1 MRDFDEHTITEAVVK
16 SFQSTPD
23 PRLQQLLSSLTRHL
37 HAYVKEVEPT
47 IEEWDYAID
56 YLTRT
61 GQICDDKR
69 QEYILL
75 SDVLGVSMLVD
86 SINHRMPE
94 GVTETT
100 VLGPFFVADAPE
112 MKSGANITNGM
123 EGQPLYVMG
132 RVIAPTGEDR
142 KSNRLNS
149 SPQFATRMPSS
160 A

>member
-1 MRDFDEHTITEAVVK
+1 MRISDW
-16 SFQSTPD
+16 
-23 PRLQQLLSSLTRHL
+23 SSDVCSSDL
-37 HAYVKEVEPT
+37 VEPT

-132 RVIAPTGEDR
+132 RVIAPTGAPLADALVRSEER
-142 KSNRLNS
+142 RVGQEWVSTCRS
-149 SPQFATRMPSS
+149 RCSR
-160 A
+160 

>member
-1 MRDFDEHTITEAVVK
+1 MRISDW
-16 SFQSTPD
+16 
-23 PRLQQLLSSLTRHL
+23 SSDVCSSDL
-37 HAYVKEVEPT
+37 VEPT

-86 SINHRMPE
+86 SSNHSTPE
-94 GVTETT
+94 GVTATT
-100 VLGPFFVADAPE
+100 VLGPFFVADTPE
-112 MKSGANITNGM
+112 MNTGANLNNGI
-123 EGQPLYVMG
+123 EAQQHQVMG
-132 RVIAPTGEDR
+132 RVMPPPGE
-142 KSNRLNS
+142 
-149 SPQFATRMPSS
+149 PMAV

>member
-86 SINHRMPE
+86 SINPRKIGRASRRE
-94 GVTETT
+94 RVCR
-100 VLGPFFVADAPE
+100 
-112 MKSGANITNGM
+112 
-123 EGQPLYVMG
+123 YV
-132 RVIAPTGEDR
+132 
-142 KSNRLNS
+142 
-149 SPQFATRMPSS
+149 
-160 A
+160 